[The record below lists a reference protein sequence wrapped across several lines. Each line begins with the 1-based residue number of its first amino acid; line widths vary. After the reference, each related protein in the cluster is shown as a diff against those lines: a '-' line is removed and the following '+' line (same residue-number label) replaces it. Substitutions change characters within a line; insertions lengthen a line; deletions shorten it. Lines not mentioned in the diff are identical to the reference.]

1 LTPLINTPTPTP
13 TREPRPTQ
21 TPHVIPSPTPTPCHC
36 EEVELELNVRSASP
50 GENITAT
57 ACLPLVGGI
66 PGDEVDLYLLVF
78 APRGKVY
85 SILPGG
91 VIRLGLVP
99 YYTGPYDEAFW
110 CGVLYSKPACDSGGS
125 YKVAL
130 GLVPAGMP
138 PTARDAIDYDLDA
151 VTIVK

>member
-1 LTPLINTPTPTP
+1 
-13 TREPRPTQ
+13 
-21 TPHVIPSPTPTPCHC
+21 
-36 EEVELELNVRSASP
+36 
-50 GENITAT
+50 
-57 ACLPLVGGI
+57 LPLVGGI

-78 APRGKVY
+78 APWGKIY

-99 YYTGPYDEAFW
+99 YYSGPYDEAFW
-110 CGVLYSKPACDSGGS
+110 CGVLYSQPACDSEGS

-138 PTARDAIDYDLDA
+138 PTARDAIDYDLDT
-151 VTIVK
+151 VTISK